1 MKKDEEKIEVGRVK
15 VGFTLKR
22 KQALLLK
29 ILAKNFVV
37 TKGELIGYLLDNIKK
52 DQSLR
57 NKIRTEI
64 KKNRESEEDLIKKIE
79 EL

>member
-64 KKNRESEEDLIKKIE
+64 KKDRESEEDLIKKLE